1 MRLKKSNKANLEKKR
16 GIFFQIG
23 FIVSLSIVLLAFEW
37 TTIRTNDIEWANL
50 GKGIVDEE
58 LAINT
63 IHKEKKPE
71 MPKPQIIRP
80 IEAVTNE
87 IEPDDNIEI
96 SIEVTERTLNNLNF
110 EGFEDPDEVAE
121 EPQIFFSAE
130 QQPEFPGGLSAMY
143 KYLYEK
149 IKYPE
154 SAKQVGIQGPVHI
167 SFIVW
172 NDGSIRDVRVLRGI
186 GGGCDEEAL
195 RVIKGMPKWM
205 PGMQRT
211 KAVNVQMSIPIL
223 FNLMN

>member
-1 MRLKKSNKANLEKKR
+1 MSVKKSNKANLEKKR
-16 GIFFQIG
+16 GMFFQIG
-23 FIVSLSIVLLAFEW
+23 FIVSLSLVLLAFEW
-37 TTIRTNDIEWANL
+37 TTIRTNDIDWGKL
-50 GKGIVDEE
+50 GREIIDDE
-58 LAINT
+58 LAVVT
-63 IHKEKKPE
+63 IHKEKKLE

-80 IEAVTNE
+80 IEVVTNE
-87 IEPDDNIEI
+87 IGPDDNIEI
-96 SIEVTERTLNNLNF
+96 SIEVTEGTLNNLDSEFIN
-110 EGFEDPDEVAE
+110 EPDEVAE

-205 PGMQRT
+205 PGIQRT
-211 KAVNVQMSIPIL
+211 KAVNVQMSISII